1 MVHVEKCNLVAL
13 FLVLK
18 SWYFYNKFV
27 KTTCC
32 KIKCY
37 CACMYMYFTCTN
49 DVIGS
54 LTKLTIE

>member
-18 SWYFYNKFV
+18 SWYFYNKIV

-32 KIKCY
+32 KIKMLLCLHVHVLY
-37 CACMYMYFTCTN
+37 LYN
-49 DVIGS
+49 
-54 LTKLTIE
+54 